1 MGYSNS
7 EVKIMEENGHIFVR
21 KSGDIQRNLERYDA
35 LSHLGLQTPA
45 IYENVGSY
53 YDMEY
58 IKNYDIVKYLS
69 IYPSLP
75 LANFLTKTIDKLS
88 ENSIEADFS
97 KVYFDKLSG
106 FNFGA
111 YNLPFTYDELISR
124 LPKFLPMSEYH
135 GDMTLQNIL
144 YNVETKDFVLIDPLT
159 TEYSSYVFDLAK
171 LRQDIT
177 CKWFIRNE
185 KVFLDSKLQVLN
197 ETLSKYEH
205 YNNDYL
211 LILMLLR
218 VLPYTKT
225 IQDETFLR
233 DKILLLWK

>member
-7 EVKIMEENGHIFVR
+7 EVMIMEEDGYIFVR
-21 KSGDIQRNLERYDA
+21 KSGDIQRNLERYDCLA
-35 LSHLGLQTPA
+35 HLGLRTPL
-45 IYENVGSY
+45 IYEITGQY

-58 IKNYDIVKYLS
+58 IKNFDIIKYLS
-69 IYPSLP
+69 THSASELG
-75 LANFLTKTIDKLS
+75 NFLVNTIDKLS
-88 ENSIEADFS
+88 ENCIEADYS
-97 KVYFDKLSG
+97 KVYFDKLNG

-111 YNLPFTYDELISR
+111 YNLPFTADELISR

-144 YNVETKDFVLIDPLT
+144 YDAEAKNFVLIDPLT

-185 KVFLDSKLQVLN
+185 KVFFDPKLQVLDKM
-197 ETLSKYEH
+197 LSKYEH

-218 VLPYTKT
+218 VLPYAKT
-225 IQDETFLR
+225 VEDETFLR

>member
-7 EVKIMEENGHIFVR
+7 EVEIVGENGRIFVR
-21 KSGDIQRNLERYDA
+21 KSGDIQRNLERYDI
-35 LSHLGLQTPA
+35 LSHLGLRTPF
-45 IYENVGSY
+45 IFDITGKY

-58 IKNYDIVKYLS
+58 IKNYDIIKYLS
-69 IYPSLP
+69 THSASGLG
-75 LANFLTKTIDKLS
+75 NFLVNTIDTLS
-88 ENSIEADFS
+88 KDCIEADYS
-97 KVYFDKLSG
+97 KVYFDKLNG

-111 YNLPFTYDELISR
+111 YNLPFTANELISR

-144 YNVETKDFVLIDPLT
+144 YDADAKDFVLIDPLT

-185 KVFLDSKLQVLN
+185 KVFFDPKLQVLDKM
-197 ETLSKYEH
+197 LRKYEH
-205 YNNDYL
+205 YDNDYL

-218 VLPYTKT
+218 VLPYAKT
-225 IQDETFLR
+225 VEDETFLK

>member
-1 MGYSNS
+1 MGYSKS
-7 EVKIMEENGHIFVR
+7 EVKIMEEDGYIFVR
-21 KSGDIQRNLERYDA
+21 KSGDIQRNLERYDI
-35 LSHLGLQTPA
+35 LSHLELKTPQ
-45 IYENVGSY
+45 IYEITEEY

-58 IKNYDIVKYLS
+58 IKNFDIIKYLS
-69 IYPSLP
+69 IHPAFP
-75 LANFLTKTIDKLS
+75 LANFLINTIDKLS
-88 ENSIEADFS
+88 ENSIEADYS
-97 KVYFDKLSG
+97 KIYFDKLNG

-111 YNLPFTYDELISR
+111 YNLPFTANELISK

-144 YNVETKDFVLIDPLT
+144 YDVETKDFVLIDPLT

-185 KVFLDSKLQVLN
+185 KVFFDPKLQVLDKM
-197 ETLSKYEH
+197 LSKYEY

-225 IQDETFLR
+225 VEDETFLR
-233 DKILLLWK
+233 DKIILLWK

>member
-1 MGYSNS
+1 M
-7 EVKIMEENGHIFVR
+7 R
-21 KSGDIQRNLERYDA
+21 KVGRPAPYA
-35 LSHLGLQTPA
+35 LGNFLFFARLLA
-45 IYENVGSY
+45 ITITGQY

-58 IKNYDIVKYLS
+58 IKNFDIIKYLS
-69 IYPSLP
+69 THSASELG
-75 LANFLTKTIDKLS
+75 NFLVNTIDKLS
-88 ENSIEADFS
+88 ENCIEVDYS

-111 YNLPFTYDELISR
+111 YNLPFTANELISK

-144 YNVETKDFVLIDPLT
+144 YDANTKDFVLIDPLT

-185 KVFLDSKLQVLN
+185 KVFFEPKLQVLD
-197 ETLSKYEH
+197 EMLSKYEH

-218 VLPYTKT
+218 VLPYAKT
-225 IQDETFLR
+225 VEDETFLK